1 MSRKLLLYPERQR
14 CRACRRY
21 WSLSVPLRGM
31 YCSPECAGRPSIPT
45 SEFNGVQIPPRTC
58 RQRLKINGPNT
69 VPQVVWK
76 AVFASEAD
84 AMKVAKKSDSAY
96 ECPNCW
102 YWHLTSIS
110 PERWAELQDLRN
122 KQVM

>member
-21 WSLSVPLRGM
+21 FGFIVILRQW
-31 YCSPECAGRPSIPT
+31 CSEECAGVEYNLENAPRSCKVWDHEGGGWRWKQVWW
-45 SEFNGVQIPPRTC
+45 SERQVKKAC
-58 RQRLKINGPNT
+58 R
-69 VPQVVWK
+69 
-76 AVFASEAD
+76 
-84 AMKVAKKSDSAY
+84 KKGAAAWYRCDG
-96 ECPNCW
+96 CW
-102 YWHLTSIS
+102 EYHLTKIS